1 MSSLTVFIFRILL
14 VIGGFILIYIIGKPM
29 VETIQY
35 RFGENILMAELSDSE
50 EEVRVLLF
58 LMKIPENPGTNTDQE
73 GLYIVTLLQV
83 EAWIHWMVMQNLP

>member
-35 RFGENILMAELSDSE
+35 RFAGEH
-50 EEVRVLLF
+50 
-58 LMKIPENPGTNTDQE
+58 LMKIPENPATNTDQE